1 MYFALDWM
9 TWILIAI
16 LSVIMI
22 ARLYAMYQRSR
33 KVLVLVVVV
42 FIAIN
47 VTNTV
52 ILAINMKYISAEQT
66 ILSGAYQCVVD
77 NPKHLAAI
85 PWILA
90 SMWEVY
96 TLCLA
101 IRIAL
106 KHFFELRQQS
116 AGGIIRD
123 CFTVLLKTHMSY
135 CVSFVVIFCFNL
147 GYFSPMMSHDPYS
160 PASLMY
166 FGFIQAFFIVRS
178 AVLGPRLILG
188 VREHHAKLMID
199 SDAGTGMISIAFQ
212 DRVHVSTCHSV

>member
-66 ILSGAYQCVVD
+66 ILSGTYQCVVD
-77 NPKHLAAI
+77 NPKHLATI

-90 SMWEVY
+90 TMWEVY

-106 KHFFELRQQS
+106 KHFFRIATTIS
-116 AGGIIRD
+116 GRYHSG
-123 CFTVLLKTHMSY
+123 LL
-135 CVSFVVIFCFNL
+135 
-147 GYFSPMMSHDPYS
+147 
-160 PASLMY
+160 
-166 FGFIQAFFIVRS
+166 
-178 AVLGPRLILG
+178 
-188 VREHHAKLMID
+188 
-199 SDAGTGMISIAFQ
+199 
-212 DRVHVSTCHSV
+212 HSVTKNSHELLCELCCNFLLQPWLFLANDVT